1 VWWCAHRS
9 KAFSCFGAR
18 ELTGE
23 GGKERGEHGDPMSGL
38 TKARVMV
45 WRLGEGGEAVVG
57 RELGGS
63 SAQHGEGEKGTGRTG
78 GGGSIL

>member
-1 VWWCAHRS
+1 
-9 KAFSCFGAR
+9 
-18 ELTGE
+18 
-23 GGKERGEHGDPMSGL
+23 MSGL
-38 TKARVMV
+38 TEARVMV